1 MRKFSQLVLGAMLS
15 VAGVA
20 LVGTSPVLAEKEAK
34 SPYKVSAAEAAAIL
48 PVQTAIQK
56 KDAAA
61 AAAALPAAK
70 QAAQGPDAKLI
81 VGSLTL
87 QLGQMTNNAQLQSEG
102 LDMMIDS
109 GSKATG
115 NLVELLKV
123 QANMA
128 IQAKNYPKAEAALK
142 RLVELTPNDVD
153 VTLMLSQIQ
162 TSQGRGTEALAMLQR
177 AIAQQKAAGQQVPEN
192 WYRAAV
198 TSAYKAK
205 LVPQVYGLS
214 RDWIAAY
221 PGPDSWRDSLTIY
234 RQLGNPDKPTDI
246 DTLRLM
252 RAAHALKGE
261 ADYFDLSD
269 ALNKT
274 GFPGETKAVL
284 DEGIANNTFT
294 RTKAPFAD
302 MITSTQSRVA
312 ADRAS
317 LPAQERAALA
327 AGSGTPALK
336 MGDAYYGY
344 GDYAKAA
351 TLYRAALQKGSVDAN
366 LVNTRLGLALG
377 QAGQKAE
384 AEAALKSVT
393 GPRAEL
399 ASFALLWL
407 SKRS

>member
-1 MRKFSQLVLGAMLS
+1 MKKLSHFALGVMLS

-20 LVGTSPVLAEKEAK
+20 LVSAPPAVAQKQK
-34 SPYKVSAAEAAAIL
+34 SYKISSQESAAIL
-48 PVQTAIQK
+48 PVQTALEK
-56 KDAAA
+56 KDTAA

-70 QAAQGPDAKLI
+70 AAAEGPDAKLI

-87 QLGQMTNNAQLQSEG
+87 QLGQMTNDTALQSQG

-115 NLVELLKV
+115 NLPELLKV
-123 QANMA
+123 QANIA
-128 IQAKNYPKAEAALK
+128 LEQKNYPKAETALRK
-142 RLVELTPNDVD
+142 LTELTPNDVD
-153 VTLMLSQIQ
+153 ITLMLAQMQSN
-162 TSQGRGTEALAMLQR
+162 QGRPADALATMQR

-192 WYRAAV
+192 WYRMTV

-205 LVPQVYGLS
+205 LVPQVYALS
-214 RDWIAAY
+214 RDWLAAY
-221 PGPDSWRDSLTIY
+221 PGADSWRDSLTIY
-234 RQLGNPDKPTDI
+234 RELGRPDKPTDI

-269 ALNKT
+269 ALSKT
-274 GFPGETKAVL
+274 GFPGETKAVIE
-284 DEGIANNTFT
+284 EGIANNTFA
-294 RTKAPFAD
+294 RTKAPFGEMLASAQTRATAD
-302 MITSTQSRVA
+302 Q
-312 ADRAS
+312 AS
-317 LPAQERAALA
+317 LPAQEKSALA
-327 AGSGTPALK
+327 AASGTPALK

-344 GDYAKAA
+344 GNFAKAA

-366 LVNTRLGLALG
+366 LVNTRLGLALA

-384 AEAALKSVT
+384 AEAALKAVT

-399 ASFALLWL
+399 ASFALLWV
-407 SKRS
+407 SQRS